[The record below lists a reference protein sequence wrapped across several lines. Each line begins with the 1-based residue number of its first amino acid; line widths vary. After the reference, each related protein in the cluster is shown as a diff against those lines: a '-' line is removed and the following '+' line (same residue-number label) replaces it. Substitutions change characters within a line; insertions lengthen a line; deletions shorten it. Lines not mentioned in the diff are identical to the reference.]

1 MKAAVRSK
9 YGSAQVLSIQEVP
22 KPTPGENEILIK
34 VHATTVNRSDYHVLT
49 GVPFFM
55 RFFTGLFKPKLSI
68 TGSDFAG
75 EVEEIGE
82 KVKSFKAGDRV
93 IGFVD
98 MGLQSHAQ
106 YMTLAETKA
115 IRAPSNTN
123 YDEAVACIEGA
134 FYALS
139 AVNKM
144 KPVAG
149 QNALVIGGTGAIGSA
164 FIQFLKHFGVSTTA
178 VCASE
183 HSELVRTLGAQRI
196 IDYKTEDFTKDKDK
210 YDLVFD
216 AVGNNSFAKCRSLL
230 KEKGLYS
237 ATGGLGNTFWI
248 ISTPVLGGKK
258 AVFAIP
264 KNVNASLAF
273 IRDLIEN
280 GKFRPVIDRTYPLE
294 KIAEAYSY
302 VASGQKI
309 GNVIISMDVASAE
322 G

>member
-9 YGSAQVLSIQEVP
+9 YGTAEVLSIQEVP
-22 KPTPGENEILIK
+22 KPTPGKNEILIK

-49 GVPFFM
+49 GKPFFM
-55 RFFTGLFKPKLSI
+55 RFFTGLFKPSLSI

-75 EVEEIGE
+75 EVEEVGE
-82 KVKSFKAGDRV
+82 NVKSFKAGDGV
-93 IGFVD
+93 MGFVD
-98 MGLQSHAQ
+98 MGLKSHAQ
-106 YMTLAETKA
+106 YMTLPETRAIKA
-115 IRAPSNTN
+115 PINTN

-139 AVNKM
+139 AVRKM

-164 FIQFLKHFGVSTTA
+164 FIQFLKYYNVSTTA
-178 VCASE
+178 VCAGE
-183 HSELVRTLGAQRI
+183 HSDLVRLLGAERI
-196 IDYKTEDFTKDKDK
+196 IDYKTEDFIKDNDK

-216 AVGNNSFAKCRSLL
+216 AVGNNSFVKCRPLM
-230 KEKGLYS
+230 KNKGLYS
-237 ATGGLGNTFWI
+237 STGGFGNTFWI
-248 ISTPVLGGKK
+248 IITPVLGGKK
-258 AVFAIP
+258 ALFAIP
-264 KNVNASLAF
+264 KNVNGSLAF

-280 GKFRPVIDRTYPLE
+280 GKFKPVIDRTYQLE
-294 KIAEAYSY
+294 KIVEAYAY

-309 GNVIISMDVASAE
+309 GNVIISMD